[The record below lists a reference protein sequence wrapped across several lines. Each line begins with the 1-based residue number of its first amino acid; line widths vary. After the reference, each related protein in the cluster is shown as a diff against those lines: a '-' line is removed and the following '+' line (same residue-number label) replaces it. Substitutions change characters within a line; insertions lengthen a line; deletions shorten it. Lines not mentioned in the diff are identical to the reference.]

1 MKKFIAFSI
10 VFTLLSAAVFAEFTV
25 NGSAATLFI
34 PIGAVMPDAGDTEI
48 GAGLGRNG
56 SDHTQLY
63 LNFVG
68 TTESGKAG
76 FRFEWYP
83 RLLGGNLNLTGMG
96 DFAGLWV
103 KPADWIRI
111 DAGKFVNN
119 DIRGRL
125 GAGAWFGDYAVP
137 RPGEGEIFT
146 NFSTNAGVM
155 AALTPSAVDGLGVYV
170 AVKNINYI
178 NNTDTS
184 QASTVGRDGTWGVNR
199 GIAYVYE
206 NTQAAVSYA
215 IPNIGLVRAQY
226 VGAHP
231 AVTTSATA
239 VLPSGLWAITAPQ
252 IQAAFAFTGVPNLT
266 VDVGGKYS
274 LPVTDPKTEETAFG
288 LDDGAKIPGTF
299 KAPIAVGLGVKYV
312 AGSLTATFIV
322 DGKFAGS
329 YKPDPVPEAIELGIE
344 LRPWVTVNYKLNDT
358 FTVQGEGGIVYA
370 GDSEQDGHVV
380 AAGGVRYGFGGYLQA
395 NIGSSSY
402 YVRTGVSYAGG
413 EGAAL
418 GTDAKKLDGIFNIP
432 VLFSVSF

>member
-10 VFTLLSAAVFAEFTV
+10 VFTLLSAAVFAEITV
-25 NGSAATLFI
+25 TGSAATLFI
-34 PIGAVMPDAGDTEI
+34 PIGAVMPDVGDTEI

-56 SDHTQLY
+56 AANTEVA
-63 LNFVG
+63 LNFAG

-76 FRFEWYP
+76 FQFQWRP
-83 RLLGGNLNLTGMG
+83 RLTGGALDLSGMG
-96 DFAGLWV
+96 DFAGLWI
-103 KPADWIRI
+103 KPVDWIRI
-111 DAGKFVNN
+111 DAGKFANS
-119 DIRGRL
+119 DIQGRL
-125 GAGAWFGDYAVP
+125 GAGAWFGAYEVP
-137 RPGEGEIFT
+137 RPGEGEIFN
-146 NFSTNAGVM
+146 NFSTNAGIM
-155 AALTPSAVDGLGVYV
+155 AALTPSAVNGLGVYV
-170 AVKNINYI
+170 AVKNI
-178 NNTDTS
+178 TDSAAS
-184 QASTVGRDGTWGVNR
+184 QKDRNGTWGVNR
-199 GIAYVYE
+199 GIAYIYE

-274 LPVTDPKTEETAFG
+274 LPVTDPKPEEAFLGPDETEV
-288 LDDGAKIPGTF
+288 PGTF

-312 AGSLTATFIV
+312 AGNLTATVIV

-329 YKPDPVPEAIELGIE
+329 YKLGTADAIDLGIE
-344 LRPWVTVNYKLNDT
+344 LRPWLSVNYKLNDT

-370 GDSEQDGHVV
+370 GDSERDGHVV

-413 EGAAL
+413 EGAQL
-418 GTDAKKLDGIFNIP
+418 GTDAKKLDGIFNVP